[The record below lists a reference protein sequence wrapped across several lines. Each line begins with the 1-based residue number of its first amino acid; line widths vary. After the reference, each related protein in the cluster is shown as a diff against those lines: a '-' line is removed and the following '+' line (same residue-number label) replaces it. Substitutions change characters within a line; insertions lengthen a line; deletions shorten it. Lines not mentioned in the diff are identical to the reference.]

1 LRLRALRPA
10 MPLVLLSSRNGAV
23 TDPGVFNARLSKPV
37 LRSQLRDTLRSV
49 LTHTAPHEPDA
60 LTLATVSALREDIGL
75 PDLMSLRVLVAE
87 DNAVNSMVI
96 RSMLEKL
103 GVVADFVINGT
114 EAVEAVAR
122 QPYDVVLMD
131 LFMPGM
137 DGLTATRKI
146 RANASLQQPCIVA
159 LTANVMNEDRQA
171 SEAAGMNGFL
181 AKPLRMGELSEMLVT
196 LAREGAS

>member
-1 LRLRALRPA
+1 
-10 MPLVLLSSRNGAV
+10 
-23 TDPGVFNARLSKPV
+23 
-37 LRSQLRDTLRSV
+37 
-49 LTHTAPHEPDA
+49 
-60 LTLATVSALREDIGL
+60 
-75 PDLMSLRVLVAE
+75 
-87 DNAVNSMVI
+87 
-96 RSMLEKL
+96 
-103 GVVADFVINGT
+103 
-114 EAVEAVAR
+114 VAR